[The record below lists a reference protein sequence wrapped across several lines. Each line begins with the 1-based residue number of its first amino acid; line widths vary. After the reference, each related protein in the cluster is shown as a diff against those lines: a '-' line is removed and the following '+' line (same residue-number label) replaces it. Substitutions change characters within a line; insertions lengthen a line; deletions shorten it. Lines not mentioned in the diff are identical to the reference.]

1 VESVT
6 CDIPRVSQHENEVL
20 TPDFLEKEVKEV
32 VFQMEHNKALG
43 PDGFPAEFFQTFWE
57 VIKVDLMNHFTD
69 FHKGDLPIFSLNFGT
84 ITLLPKQKEA
94 TQIQQFR
101 LICLLNVSFKIFT
114 KVLTNR
120 IALVAP
126 KVIQPSQS
134 TFMKGRNIL
143 DGVVI
148 LHETIHEMHR
158 KILDGVILNLDFEKA
173 YDKVKW
179 SFLQQTLRMKGFSPI
194 WCNWIDQIVRGGS
207 VNIKVNDDVGHFFQT
222 KKGVKQGDPLSP
234 ILFNLVTDMLAT
246 LIFRAK
252 SNGKSGELSHIW

>member
-1 VESVT
+1 
-6 CDIPRVSQHENEVL
+6 
-20 TPDFLEKEVKEV
+20 
-32 VFQMEHNKALG
+32 
-43 PDGFPAEFFQTFWE
+43 
-57 VIKVDLMNHFTD
+57 
-69 FHKGDLPIFSLNFGT
+69 
-84 ITLLPKQKEA
+84 
-94 TQIQQFR
+94 
-101 LICLLNVSFKIFT
+101 
-114 KVLTNR
+114 
-120 IALVAP
+120 
-126 KVIQPSQS
+126 
-134 TFMKGRNIL
+134 MKGRNIL

-194 WCNWIDQIVRGGS
+194 WCNWIDQIVRGSS